1 MFRQSITGKKVNIL
15 AEGTRAPEFEVADES
30 GKKHNLNTYRGKK
43 VVLWF
48 YPRAMTPG

>member
-1 MFRQSITGKKVNIL
+1 MFRQFITGQKGNVL
-15 AEGTRAPEFEVADES
+15 VEGTRAPEFEVSDES
-30 GKKHNLNTYRGKK
+30 GKKHTLNQYRGKK